1 MNRMAGRS
9 YAHGLRAAVLA
20 ALTTGS
26 LALLGAPP
34 ARAAV
39 LSVGPTNGSFGGYVC
54 ADVTGGSLTPG
65 TPVQAYDCNGAPN
78 QQFEFSGSTI
88 YTMGGQRCL
97 EALVPNR
104 GAVPGGGPFPVVS
117 DVCNGS
123 ANQTWYF
130 VEGVYWNSTSFGLDA
145 TNMAHGTQLVVSYSP
160 LPVSPIQ
167 EWQLK

>member
-1 MNRMAGRS
+1 MNRSNCKRN
-9 YAHGLRAAVLA
+9 LRFAVFAVL
-20 ALTTGS
+20 TCCS
-26 LALLGAPP
+26 LSLFEGAP
-34 ARAAV
+34 ARAFV
-39 LSVGPTNGSFGGYVC
+39 LSVGPTNGIFGGYVC

-78 QQFEFSGSTI
+78 QQFEFSGFGFTI
-88 YTMGGQRCL
+88 YAMGGQRCL
-97 EALVPNR
+97 EPLVPNG

-130 VEGVYWNSTSFGLDA
+130 DESVCWNSTSFCLDA
-145 TNMAHGTQLVVSYSP
+145 TNMANGTQLVISYSP
-160 LPVSPIQ
+160 LPVSPSQ